1 MRTTSP
7 QRDRASDERGFSLI
21 ELMVVVL
28 IIAILI
34 AIAIP
39 TFMGARRTANDRAT
53 QANVRNAFTATR
65 VYYNE
70 KLSYTTDMAAM
81 LAVEPSLRWT
91 TSALD
96 GTSDERAVRVQVF
109 DDPGP
114 AQTVVVVGRSAQG
127 RCFYLRDVM
136 GGTGAGT
143 YYDRDV
149 DGSSACPDVADPSTI
164 TAESWSS

>member
-1 MRTTSP
+1 MWH
-7 QRDRASDERGFSLI
+7 DRDERGFSLI

-70 KLSYTTDMAAM
+70 KLAYTTDLVKMQG
-81 LAVEPSLRWT
+81 VEPSLLWT

-96 GTSDERAVRVQVF
+96 GSSAPRSVRISVF

-114 AQTVVVVGRSAQG
+114 AQTVVVVARSAQG

-136 GGTGAGT
+136 GGAGAGT

-149 DGSSACPDVADPSTI
+149 SNSAQCPDIDPSTI
-164 TAESWSS
+164 TADNWSN

>member
-1 MRTTSP
+1 MWN
-7 QRDRASDERGFSLI
+7 DRDERGFTLI

-70 KLSYTTDMAAM
+70 KLAYTTDTTKMAE
-81 LAVEPSLRWT
+81 VEPSLLWT

-96 GTSDERAVRVQVF
+96 GATSSRSIRIQVF

-149 DGSSACPDVADPSTI
+149 DGAAACPSVSDPSMI
-164 TAESWSS
+164 NAETWS

>member
-1 MRTTSP
+1 MWN
-7 QRDRASDERGFSLI
+7 DRDERGFTLI

-28 IIAILI
+28 IIAVLI

-70 KLSYTTDMAAM
+70 SRKYTTDTTKMAD
-81 LAVEPSLRWT
+81 VEPSLLWT

-96 GTSDERAVRVQVF
+96 ATTPSRAVRIQVF

-114 AQTVVVVGRSAQG
+114 AQTVIVVGRSAQG
-127 RCFYLRDVM
+127 RCFYLKDVM
-136 GGTGAGT
+136 GGAGAGT
-143 YYDRDV
+143 YYDRKV
-149 DGSSACPDVADPSTI
+149 DDAAQCPSVADPALVS
-164 TAESWSS
+164 AEGWTS

>member
-1 MRTTSP
+1 MSN
-7 QRDRASDERGFSLI
+7 DRDERGFTLI

-39 TFMGARRTANDRAT
+39 TFLGARRTANDRAT

-70 KLSYTTDMAAM
+70 KLDYTTDTVAM
-81 LAVEPSLRWT
+81 QGVEPSLLWT
-91 TSALD
+91 TSPLTA
-96 GTSDERAVRVQVF
+96 TSPSRAVRIAVY
-109 DDPGP
+109 DTPGP
-114 AQTVVVVGRSAQG
+114 AQTVVVSARSGEG

-136 GGTGAGT
+136 GGATAGT
-143 YYDRDV
+143 YYQRDV
-149 DGSSACPDVADPSTI
+149 TGGAQCPDMDPSLI
-164 TAESWSS
+164 TGGSWES